1 MHLVGSL
8 TSVSNVVAQKSQIK
22 YVSLTLMA
30 NWQWTQA
37 YGTSYTGSCLL
48 FRILNVKTISVFKV
62 TSMCLTSPRVFILNN
77 VLSVDQYFVFK
88 ISDYSIEYI
97 MFCLFVLK
105 HDLSDFKQSLVHY
118 V

>member
-8 TSVSNVVAQKSQIK
+8 TSVSNVVAQKKSNKICFVDIDSK
-22 YVSLTLMA
+22 LAMD
-30 NWQWTQA
+30 
-37 YGTSYTGSCLL
+37 TSILNILKGYCLL
-48 FRILNVKTISVFKV
+48 FWIVNVKTISVFKV

-77 VLSVDQYFVFK
+77 VLSVDQYFVCK
-88 ISDYSIEYI
+88 ISDYSTEYI

-105 HDLSDFKQSLVHY
+105 HDLSDFKQSLVRY